1 MNQLDIN
8 LLVLFVI
15 LGCGI
20 FVHNPTIWVSATAL
34 IIIKFLPHNQ
44 PIFSYIQQYGLN
56 LGILL
61 LTIAVIAPIA
71 SEQVSSKALMTSFAS
86 WRSLLAIAVG
96 LLVTWLGAR
105 GVNLMKVDPNVVTGL
120 MIGTVAG
127 VVLFR
132 GVARYDHQRHHPPL
146 VPARGLEPREC
157 PYRHVFFV
165 PSYAVFPHPRPATA
179 VGWFL
184 PVGTQGHGDLRHT
197 LACASSPAGRRPVL
211 CIPTGRACSSVLIQ
225 RRHRLTAA
233 GVVVRSPALNTG
245 WLPAAL
251 GGLGH
256 PVRVDDVEQVAEDQL
271 LVAFVGVVFADLVNQ
286 RAERAVQGKVVAGGE
301 SGEGGAELVAVRDGD
316 GGGCGHGCSWVKQ
329 LLRWCR

>member
-34 IIIKFLPHNQ
+34 IIIKFLPNNQ
-44 PIFSYIQQYGLN
+44 SIFSYIQQYGLN

-132 GVARYDHQRHHPPL
+132 GVAVGPL
-146 VPARGLEPREC
+146 
-157 PYRHVFFV
+157 
-165 PSYAVFPHPRPATA
+165 
-179 VGWFL
+179 
-184 PVGTQGHGDLRHT
+184 
-197 LACASSPAGRRPVL
+197 
-211 CIPTGRACSSVLIQ
+211 I
-225 RRHRLTAA
+225 AA
-233 GVVVRSPALNTG
+233 GILS
-245 WLPAAL
+245 
-251 GGLGH
+251 
-256 PVRVDDVEQVAEDQL
+256 L
-271 LVAFVGVVFADLVNQ
+271 LYWS
-286 RAERAVQGKVVAGGE
+286 K
-301 SGEGGAELVAVRDGD
+301 
-316 GGGCGHGCSWVKQ
+316 
-329 LLRWCR
+329 

>member
-56 LGILL
+56 LGVLL

-86 WRSLLAIAVG
+86 WRSLLAIVVG

-132 GVARYDHQRHHPPL
+132 GVAVGPL
-146 VPARGLEPREC
+146 
-157 PYRHVFFV
+157 
-165 PSYAVFPHPRPATA
+165 
-179 VGWFL
+179 
-184 PVGTQGHGDLRHT
+184 
-197 LACASSPAGRRPVL
+197 
-211 CIPTGRACSSVLIQ
+211 I
-225 RRHRLTAA
+225 AA
-233 GVVVRSPALNTG
+233 GILS
-245 WLPAAL
+245 
-251 GGLGH
+251 
-256 PVRVDDVEQVAEDQL
+256 L
-271 LVAFVGVVFADLVNQ
+271 LYWS
-286 RAERAVQGKVVAGGE
+286 K
-301 SGEGGAELVAVRDGD
+301 
-316 GGGCGHGCSWVKQ
+316 
-329 LLRWCR
+329 

>member
-34 IIIKFLPHNQ
+34 IIIKFSPHNQ

-132 GVARYDHQRHHPPL
+132 GVAVGPL
-146 VPARGLEPREC
+146 
-157 PYRHVFFV
+157 
-165 PSYAVFPHPRPATA
+165 
-179 VGWFL
+179 
-184 PVGTQGHGDLRHT
+184 
-197 LACASSPAGRRPVL
+197 
-211 CIPTGRACSSVLIQ
+211 I
-225 RRHRLTAA
+225 AA
-233 GVVVRSPALNTG
+233 GILS
-245 WLPAAL
+245 
-251 GGLGH
+251 
-256 PVRVDDVEQVAEDQL
+256 L
-271 LVAFVGVVFADLVNQ
+271 LYWS
-286 RAERAVQGKVVAGGE
+286 K
-301 SGEGGAELVAVRDGD
+301 
-316 GGGCGHGCSWVKQ
+316 
-329 LLRWCR
+329 

>member
-96 LLVTWLGAR
+96 LLVTWLGRKR
-105 GVNLMKVDPNVVTGL
+105 GEFN
-120 MIGTVAG
+120 
-127 VVLFR
+127 
-132 GVARYDHQRHHPPL
+132 
-146 VPARGLEPREC
+146 
-157 PYRHVFFV
+157 
-165 PSYAVFPHPRPATA
+165 
-179 VGWFL
+179 
-184 PVGTQGHGDLRHT
+184 
-197 LACASSPAGRRPVL
+197 
-211 CIPTGRACSSVLIQ
+211 
-225 RRHRLTAA
+225 
-233 GVVVRSPALNTG
+233 
-245 WLPAAL
+245 
-251 GGLGH
+251 
-256 PVRVDDVEQVAEDQL
+256 
-271 LVAFVGVVFADLVNQ
+271 
-286 RAERAVQGKVVAGGE
+286 E
-301 SGEGGAELVAVRDGD
+301 S
-316 GGGCGHGCSWVKQ
+316 
-329 LLRWCR
+329 